1 MPGNEDD
8 LHLLFQ
14 KSTLI
19 RVLFGASP
27 GQRPRNVLVFFD
39 SRAHPT
45 EGRHSF
51 SAEGSEAMECWCGI
65 AGGSCVHLAHLAHSL
80 RYPCGSS
87 RDRNCR
93 WRTRTLQCSPTAGV
107 GIHRHGNQIS
117 DLRPYIS
124 KITQASGRVALC
136 REGILVGSQT
146 SKLQGN
152 KRRQKSQNRKVLEG
166 CGWHVR

>member
-1 MPGNEDD
+1 MEITVSIRASTRRTWGFLVPGNEDD

-14 KSTLI
+14 ESTLI
-19 RVLFGASP
+19 RVPFGASP
-27 GQRPRNVLVFFD
+27 GQRRRNVLAFFD

-51 SAEGSEAMECWCGI
+51 SAEESEAMECWCGI

-93 WRTRTLQCSPTAGV
+93 WRTDSTLLPDSWCWYPPPRQP
-107 GIHRHGNQIS
+107 N
-117 DLRPYIS
+117 LR
-124 KITQASGRVALC
+124 
-136 REGILVGSQT
+136 SQT
-146 SKLQGN
+146 LHQQNHPGIWSRSFMQERDP
-152 KRRQKSQNRKVLEG
+152 RRVPDIKASR
-166 CGWHVR
+166 